1 MSSEEQIENSDTTE
15 RITISTSNIFNDQL
29 KELARHYMESKTLT
43 LRLILREFVTSP
55 QLIEDFD
62 HFYHHIY
69 KFIKKDGVSTSSIQ
83 KTFYA
88 NKKVLDKFK
97 KLVNRVGKNIPKE
110 SMVSEFT
117 RALISFFHKRKIT
130 DHREKVKTIISHLDK
145 VCDYKVKE
153 YSLSTSGLVV
163 TFSLKKK

>member
-1 MSSEEQIENSDTTE
+1 MSIENKIDKTEATE
-15 RITISTSNIFNDQL
+15 RITISTSNVFNDQL
-29 KELARHYMESKTLT
+29 KELANHYMESKTLT
-43 LRLILREFVTSP
+43 LRLILREFVTDS
-55 QLIEDFD
+55 QLIDNFD
-62 HFYHHIY
+62 NYYHNIY

-88 NKKVLDKFK
+88 NKRVLDKFK
-97 KLVNRVGKNIPKE
+97 KLVNRVGKDIPKE
-110 SMVSEFT
+110 SLVSEFT

-130 DHREKVKTIISHLDK
+130 DQREKVKTIISHLQEVSSFK
-145 VCDYKVKE
+145 IKQ